1 MSLSLLVTLCLTEK
15 EMTKMSVSDELEK
28 LSKMKETGSISEE
41 GFQAP
46 GRSGSGGSRIST
58 RSTVALFAS
67 AFCIFHLFGCD
78 LLAGGDAITCGK
90 ACDAADYTA
99 CTCDASD
106 PCGWA
111 RDGFCDEPACAE
123 ITPEPFYD
131 PDCSVVDDGE

>member
-1 MSLSLLVTLCLTEK
+1 
-15 EMTKMSVSDELEK
+15 MSVSDELEK

-46 GRSGSGGSRIST
+46 ARSGSGGARIST
-58 RSTVALFAS
+58 RSTVSLFAS
-67 AFCIFHLFGCD
+67 AFCLLHLFGCD
-78 LLAGGDAITCGK
+78 LLVNGGADTCGK
-90 ACDAADYTA
+90 ACDAVELTA
-99 CTCDASD
+99 CTCAASD

-111 RDGFCDEPACAE
+111 GDNFCDEPACAE